1 MITVKR
7 SSGSISIKG
16 HAHYAEPGKDI
27 VCAGVS
33 TLAQSLIYSIRELT
47 GDEIQVDTQPGS
59 AEIKY
64 GTLSAEAQLLI
75 KSFFIG
81 VNLIAGE
88 FPENVRI
95 V

>member
-1 MITVKR
+1 MTEIKRHKGGIT
-7 SSGSISIKG
+7 IKG
-16 HAHYAEPGKDI
+16 HAKYAPIGQDI

-33 TLAQSLIYSIRELT
+33 TLAQTLIASIEELT
-47 GDEIQVDTQPGS
+47 GDEIQVDMQPGS
-59 AEIKY
+59 VEIKY

-75 KSFFIG
+75 ESFFIG
-81 VNLIAGE
+81 ANLIAGE